1 MSDFVTPLQTILGAV
16 HCMLLHLSNELELP
30 KLNSH
35 STRDL
40 HAAHFVS
47 LTRDL
52 NTVIFNNTF
61 NRTGV
66 KWKVGF
72 GCLNPDDLA
81 RVEADPAMQRLW
93 VETWRHCGAT
103 ARRCRADPHHQATP
117 EGACAAEQGLGA
129 LAVRLAPTPVGG
141 GGAQLG

>member
-1 MSDFVTPLQTILGAV
+1 
-16 HCMLLHLSNELELP
+16 MLLHLSNELELP

-72 GCLNPDDLA
+72 GRLNPDDLA
-81 RVEADPAMQRLW
+81 RVEADLAMQHRW
-93 VETWRHCGAT
+93 VETWRAVAPLLADVERILTKQHLKEPMPLSKALGHHLPYDL
-103 ARRCRADPHHQATP
+103 RR
-117 EGACAAEQGLGA
+117 
-129 LAVRLAPTPVGG
+129 